1 MNKIQNILADMV
13 RLQASDLF
21 VTVGRPPILKISGN
35 LHELGE
41 YGQFVPADTE
51 MCAQQLFDR
60 EQSRQAFAAHG
71 EADFSL
77 SLSHIGRFRVN
88 VFRQRG
94 SCAITVRRIYSQ
106 LPDPVELGIPDT
118 VMGLTSRQKGLVLVT
133 GPAGCGKTTTLA
145 ALIDKINQER
155 ACHILTLEDPIEF
168 LHSHRRSIINQ
179 REIGTDSESYAQA
192 LRAALRQSPDVI
204 LIGEMRDLETISIAL
219 TAAETGHLV
228 LSTLHTVGAAKTVD
242 RIIDVFPSSQQQQV
256 RVQLSTVLQAVVS
269 QQLLP
274 GIDGSQQPAFE
285 IMLANPAVRNMIRDG
300 KTPQIDGVIQ
310 MHAAA
315 GMLTMEMSLARLLRE
330 GQISREDAFFYA
342 VNQEALTRL
351 VSVAA
356 PDRPD
361 STNPH
366 VF

>member
-1 MNKIQNILADMV
+1 MNKVQSILADMV

-21 VTVGRPPILKISGN
+21 ITVGKPPVLKVSGS
-35 LHELGE
+35 LSELAA
-41 YGQFVPADTE
+41 YGSFGPADTE
-51 MCAQQLFDR
+51 DCARQLFDR
-60 EQSRQAFAAHG
+60 EQSSQAFAAHG

-77 SLSHIGRFRVN
+77 SLSQIGRFRVN

-106 LPDPVELGIPDT
+106 LPDPQALGIPDT

-145 ALIDKINQER
+145 ALVDKINRER
-155 ACHILTLEDPIEF
+155 ACHILTLEDPIEY
-168 LHSHRRSIINQ
+168 LHGHRRSIINQ

-242 RIIDVFPSSQQQQV
+242 RIIDVFESSQQQQV

-274 GIDGSQQPAFE
+274 GTDGKQQPAFE
-285 IMLANPAVRNMIRDG
+285 VMLVNPAIRNMIRDG

-310 MHAAA
+310 MHAAS
-315 GMLTMEMSLARLLRE
+315 GMVTMEMSLAALLRS
-330 GQISREDAFFYA
+330 GRISREDAFFYA
-342 VNQEALTRL
+342 VNQEALQRL
-351 VSVAA
+351 VPVG
-356 PDRPD
+356 PD